1 VTHSVVGNFT
11 SATELNLI
19 VAKCTRVE
27 VHLLTADGQG
37 PTLVHF
43 SAQRKRFLWHRG
55 CVQGLFKGEFRGCQ
69 GVLGGV
75 HAADMAQMVLR
86 GGREV
91 DEPLPRT

>member
-1 VTHSVVGNFT
+1 MVMNAMVDGRSEIST
-11 SATELNLI
+11 SLN
-19 VAKCTRVE
+19 
-27 VHLLTADGQG
+27 QG

-43 SAQRKRFLWHRG
+43 SAQRERFLCYRG
-55 CVQGLFKGEFRGCQ
+55 CFAGEFRGCQ

>member
-1 VTHSVVGNFT
+1 MTHSVVGNFT

-69 GVLGGV
+69 GVLGSVEGV
-75 HAADMAQMVLR
+75 FLWQTRLR
-86 GGREV
+86 
-91 DEPLPRT
+91 L